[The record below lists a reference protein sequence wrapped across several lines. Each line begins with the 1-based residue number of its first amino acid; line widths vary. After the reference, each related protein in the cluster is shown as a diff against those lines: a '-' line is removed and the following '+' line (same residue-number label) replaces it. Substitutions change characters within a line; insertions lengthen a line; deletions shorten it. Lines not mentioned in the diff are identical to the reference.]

1 MKMFKIKDLS
11 SSQTVEPYVHVQ
23 PEKFNYDIKNI
34 YANTREALAKW
45 VQGKCK
51 VLANSR
57 YD

>member
-1 MKMFKIKDLS
+1 MFKIKDLS

-23 PEKFNYDIKNI
+23 AEKFNYDIKNI
-34 YANTREALAKW
+34 YANTKEALAKW

-51 VLANSR
+51 VLANNR